1 MQKSICAFN
10 LFILLILSSC
20 NGVFNNS
27 QSSSTGIEDQ
37 VEGYIR
43 YIKAFYVDNN
53 GELKSERSQE
63 ITYGENWDEID
74 KIKVFAYGPQNKSAE
89 IPLKRDDED
98 GYTIST
104 YSISDDIETDG
115 TLEKYN
121 AGNYNFYISYKE
133 FSATLSLS
141 VERAELVD
149 ISMTLPSLTW
159 LEPIGEFKVM
169 NLPENENFE
178 VAYEYRNSYDEEYKT
193 WDYDKETINTI
204 FTPQTPVYF
213 RATINSRNYY
223 RKVLTDGVSVEKYSL
238 QDKLTLSTDLLTFE
252 YLPTKNGEARL
263 LREYN
268 FLIEG
273 QQLSASFKNEAIAG
287 FFAFSDNNIQID
299 SIGRRSLNIDFTIDT
314 NPYYVSETITLP
326 IEVDFI
332 PFKIHKPTTKFF
344 YYHYFIDYAYSPD
357 YEFEYLKDE
366 MDRNIYDAYYSNTD
380 LVIVTG
386 DSYVNPGTYDCSISL
401 YDTSNTTWEDGSI
414 ASYSD
419 TWMILKDTFDFDR
432 LCCSSSE
439 FINDMTNIYK
449 KGEIVTCYIQE
460 GLNEA
465 TLSFYYGDL
474 DYLTGEYNYKPTN
487 SINVMYGIYI
497 ADYASDYVYYSVV
510 DSKIIFE
517 ANAPKDDK
525 GYVTVDLYYRFID
538 ERTNVYPQEINF
550 RISAKY

>member
-37 VEGYIR
+37 VGGYIR

-121 AGNYNFYISYKE
+121 AGNYNFYILYKE

>member
-1 MQKSICAFN
+1 MQKSIYIFN
-10 LFILLILSSC
+10 LFVLLILSSC
-20 NGVFNNS
+20 NGIFNNS

-37 VEGYIR
+37 VGGYIR
-43 YIKAFYVDNN
+43 CIKAFYVDNN

-104 YSISDDIETDG
+104 YSISDDIEVDG

-121 AGNYNFYISYKE
+121 AGNYNFYILYKE

-213 RATINSRNYY
+213 RATIDSRNYY

-263 LREYN
+263 LAEYN

-299 SIGRRSLNIDFTIDT
+299 SIGRRSLSIDFTIDT

-332 PFKIHKPTTKFF
+332 PFKIHKPKTKLF

-380 LVIVTG
+380 LVIVAG

-401 YDTSNTTWEDGSI
+401 YDTSNTTWEDGST

-419 TWMILKDTFDFDR
+419 TWKILKDTFDFDR
-432 LCCSSSE
+432 LCCSSPE

-474 DYLTGEYNYKPTN
+474 DHLTGEYNYKPTS

-497 ADYASDYVYYSVV
+497 ADYASDYVYYNVV

>member
-37 VEGYIR
+37 VGGYIR

-213 RATINSRNYY
+213 RATISSRNYY

-263 LREYN
+263 LSEYN
-268 FLIEG
+268 FLIEA